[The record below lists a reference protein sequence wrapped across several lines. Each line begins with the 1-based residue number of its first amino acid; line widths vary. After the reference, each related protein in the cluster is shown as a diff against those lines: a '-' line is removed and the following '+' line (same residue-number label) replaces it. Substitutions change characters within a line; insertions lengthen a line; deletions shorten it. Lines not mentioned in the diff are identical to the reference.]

1 MKYYKSL
8 LTVLL
13 CIIILSL
20 LYTYIYKVN
29 EKFADNISFSYDDKA
44 QQETIIKNIILNQRE
59 SNTTPILL
67 GVAPSINTLKCDG
80 NVCLTNL
87 TLNSDYPVPYSA

>member
-20 LYTYIYKVN
+20 LYTHIYTRN
-29 EKFADNISFSYDDKA
+29 EPFDLSQ
-44 QQETIIKNIILNQRE
+44 QQETILKNIILNQNE
-59 SNTTPILL
+59 SNTTPITL
-67 GVAPSINTLKCDG
+67 GEGPAINTSKCDG
-80 NVCLTNL
+80 NVCLTSL
-87 TLNSDYPVPYSA
+87 TINSEFTT